1 MNSTRIFDVPGLNQL
16 WQLENLYLAGQPT
29 EQSLDSLKDMNIKK
43 VFNLR
48 ADSEMDFDWEEA
60 KLKEMGIEYEQF
72 PIMTENGLD
81 AQNCKRLSDQLNE
94 NDQFFIHCGSANRV
108 GAWLITHLV
117 SSKGMDFEDAVDVAS
132 SSGLS
137 NPGFVE
143 QAESVIQKK
152 QA

>member
-143 QAESVIQKK
+143 QAESVIQKN